1 MVRTSDLR
9 LKEVINVV
17 DGRRLGTIVDLDV
30 DLEQGTVVSLVLP
43 GAAPR
48 MFGLFGRV
56 EDIVVPWRD
65 VEKVGVDTIL
75 VRLAVQTPPPR

>member
-9 LKEVINVV
+9 VKEVINLV

-30 DLEQGTVVSLVLP
+30 DLERGTVLALVLP
-43 GAAPR
+43 GASPR
-48 MFGLFGRV
+48 MFGLLGRA
-56 EDIVVPWRD
+56 EEIVIPWQD

-75 VRLAVQTPPPR
+75 VRLTQVTPSPR